1 MDFRTIV
8 NIEKPPFLIEPL
20 EELLFVGS
28 CFADSIGRRFA
39 EEHFPVTV
47 NPYGVMYN
55 PASVLH
61 TVHRWLD
68 SLEEGKA
75 PRITFLTL
83 GTNHVYR
90 LRETGEIVDNCQ
102 KRPQHLFQEEELPV
116 EECADYLAKA
126 VEALTGRRAD
136 AQVVVTV
143 SPMRNMATTAASCR
157 KPRCCWPP
165 TSCAAAIR
173 APATSQPTR

>member
-1 MDFRTIV
+1 MKFSTIV
-8 NIEKPPFLIEPL
+8 EIAPPGFLIEPL

-55 PASVLH
+55 PASLLH
-61 TVHRWLD
+61 TVQRTEA
-68 SLEEGKA
+68 S
-75 PRITFLTL
+75 PRVAFLTL

-102 KRPQHLFQEEELPV
+102 KRPQQLFQEESLSV
-116 EECADYLAKA
+116 EACLDYLSQA
-126 VEALTGRRAD
+126 VDVLVRRRAD
-136 AQVVVTV
+136 VHVVVTV
-143 SPMRNMATTAASCR
+143 SP
-157 KPRCCWPP
+157 
-165 TSCAAAIR
+165 IR
-173 APATSQPTR
+173 